1 MRPTDFIYNLN
12 QRNLEYLRK
21 TISAFL
27 NRNRIFISVKLRD
40 TFSYENIISKNTILQ
55 MDPANYLEAFTL
67 STDLCAFSSVFR
79 QVFGMGCY

>member
-55 MDPANYLEAFTL
+55 MDPANYLETFTL
-67 STDLCAFSSVFR
+67 SIDLCAFSSVFR